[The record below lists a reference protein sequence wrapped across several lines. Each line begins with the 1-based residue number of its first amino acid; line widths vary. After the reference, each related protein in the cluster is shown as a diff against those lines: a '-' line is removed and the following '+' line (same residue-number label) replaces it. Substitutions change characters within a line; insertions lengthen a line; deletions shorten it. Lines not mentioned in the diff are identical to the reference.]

1 MPSNHLILCCPFSS
15 FPQSLPM
22 SWVFASGGQS
32 IGALA
37 SASVLPMNIQGWF
50 PSGWTG
56 LISLLLKGL
65 SRVFSSTIVQ
75 KYQFFG
81 AQPSLW
87 SNSHNS
93 YMTTGKIKALTRRTF
108 VGKVMSLVFNTL
120 SRLVMAIL
128 LRSERSSHW
137 LRAHHQQWADMMPG
151 SLTMDFLVFMLSC
164 SVSMRRVGLRH
175 TWRKDALGRRAY
187 VGITPPTQGGTV
199 KRSLLGAL
207 RMMGHHHVAWILPEG
222 GYLRSVIHLEGDS
235 GNWMSHLLSQIWT
248 ESIDLFCNEIYNWTW
263 CKTYHFQITAHKA
276 YSSHSQ
282 TSVFALF
289 RRRVFILETFQFK
302 IFAATAL
309 IGGQPVLP
317 LRKG

>member
-1 MPSNHLILCCPFSS
+1 MV
-15 FPQSLPM
+15 Q
-22 SWVFASGGQS
+22 
-32 IGALA
+32 
-37 SASVLPMNIQGWF
+37 
-50 PSGWTG
+50 
-56 LISLLLKGL
+56 L
-65 SRVFSSTIVQ
+65 S
-75 KYQFFG
+75 
-81 AQPSLW
+81 
-87 SNSHNS
+87 HS

-289 RRRVFILETFQFK
+289 RRQVFILETFQFK

-309 IGGQPVLP
+309 IGGQPVPPWGRGSHDFKEQRLQIQVHEQEP
-317 LRKG
+317 CTLSLDWIA